1 VRKKNGEYDLAV
13 DNFNRPLL
21 VLARS
26 TTDKNSIVK
35 QLQVQIRKKIR
46 DNLYRRKKLLFT
58 VTIKIMPRRRSFKP
72 YEKRF

>member
-35 QLQVQIRKKIR
+35 QLQKIVVYG
-46 DNLYRRKKLLFT
+46 NNKNNAAPPF
-58 VTIKIMPRRRSFKP
+58 IQAI
-72 YEKRF
+72 